1 MGIGLLGFFFFGVGV
16 GGSLRSDN
24 FKIHEI
30 SVSYLVGPEEL
41 TEIMICW
48 FNILI
53 RVTDL

>member
-1 MGIGLLGFFFFGVGV
+1 MGV

-24 FKIHEI
+24 FKMSKI

-48 FNILI
+48 FNVLI
-53 RVTDL
+53 RVIDLWV